1 MEIEE
6 LLKEFENIKLLL
18 RHKAE
23 EIHQRELLKD
33 LDAKKTD
40 LERRT
45 ALFVPLRQRLEK
57 GGKTLEL
64 GEDYEAIKELRVLRE
79 KNKIKQA
86 TLRDEMT
93 RARAD
98 LRSAEEALNLIESE
112 YRDKLAAQTQLQNV
126 VQRVKALDEQ
136 IKDRHKAVIQVREE
150 FSDAERQY
158 KECSGQVEKERI
170 SLEKVEL
177 ALRETRKFLQH
188 HAIDEKLLTS
198 LTSIKKCFSMYEKA
212 EEKKAELKELWN
224 KTIEKRQ
231 KAQSVLNDRSSSLS
245 DINHSLAVH
254 EKIYVR
260 ARAFFESSLKGR
272 PIIEWREICD
282 KNIKR
287 LEELDELYKK
297 YQTVRDLEEKVKNLQ
312 DSKTRIQQETRNLN
326 IKDVEQAVKIQEL
339 QNEVEKLEKRS
350 TLLKRI
356 QDIEAVRELLQ
367 DGIPCPLWGSLN
379 HPYVSG
385 ALIPD
390 PEEVYKQLSE
400 TQKSLEELRSELK
413 KRQERTGKLN
423 EEFSSVADNE
433 TELKKQINELKA
445 EIASKVSM
453 LGLNLS
459 QGISPFEEIDRARQK
474 ARDAL
479 QLARTTAE
487 TAEAAESDM
496 KNAEDELEKIREKRE
511 AAAHSYQ
518 EALFNLQNEKTHEEQ
533 IANEVKT
540 QEETVTS
547 LKRELISQIMP
558 YGYKSIPDKNPVII
572 IETLEKRMN
581 EWQENAK
588 QCDILEHEVST
599 ANSKMTMLKNEANSL
614 KKKREELSS
623 RIKAT
628 EAERDSVQQQRIVI
642 FESKN
647 PDDELARM
655 NNTVEE
661 LRIKLNERRE
671 AKNEKASKVDNIF
684 TEIHGIETEIA
695 KGREELQR
703 HEISFNK
710 KLLLSGFRNED
721 DYAAACL
728 TSDERKELQNKLR
741 ELTQED
747 LELNADKENARA
759 KLLELQ
765 SDGMNKTEDELTT
778 ILKKLKNSFDEI
790 RASGE
795 NNSDL
800 VQINNEILPEIRKLT
815 LSCGLEEIF

>member
-367 DGIPCPLWGSLN
+367 DGIPCPLCGSLN